1 MTAWAAIGLAVL
13 ADTTALTSS
22 GAVPWS
28 LLAALVGALL
38 VGVSLGLLGS
48 GGAILTVP
56 ILTFLVGHDE
66 KSAIVESLAIVGSI
80 ALVGAIRA
88 GRAKRVD
95 YRSALLLAI
104 PGFIGT
110 AGGAHVAQFV
120 HGGVQ
125 LAVLS
130 GLMLI
135 AALLMLRPRN
145 ERPASDDGIEAAP
158 ARSSTLV
165 AIQGFSIGVALGFV
179 TGFVGVGGGFLIVPT
194 LVLLRRLPMGL
205 ATGTSLLVIA
215 LNAGVGVA
223 KYLTQGNHPGASS
236 PLSVDWTTVVV
247 FSAVGIGGLLLGGRF
262 AGRLPER
269 RLRQVFAVFL
279 LLMALGIAIEQ
290 AVRLG

>member
-1 MTAWAAIGLAVL
+1 MIEWAANGLT
-13 ADTTALTSS
+13 DTIALTPS

-56 ILTFLVGHDE
+56 VLTFLVGHDE
-66 KSAIVESLAIVGSI
+66 KSAIVESLAIVGTI

-88 GRAKRVD
+88 ARAKRVD
-95 YRSALLLAI
+95 VRSALLLAI

-130 GLMLI
+130 GLMVM

-145 ERPASDDGIEAAP
+145 GKPASEEETKSAH
-158 ARSSTLV
+158 ARSSLLV

-194 LVLLRRLPMGL
+194 LVLLRRLPMNL

-215 LNAGVGVA
+215 FNAGVGVA
-223 KYLTQGNHPGASS
+223 KYLTQGNPPEAASNF
-236 PLSVDWTTVVV
+236 SVDWTTVVV
-247 FSAVGIGGLLLGGRF
+247 FSAVGVGGLLLGGRF
-262 AGRLPER
+262 AGRFPER

-290 AVRLG
+290 SARLG